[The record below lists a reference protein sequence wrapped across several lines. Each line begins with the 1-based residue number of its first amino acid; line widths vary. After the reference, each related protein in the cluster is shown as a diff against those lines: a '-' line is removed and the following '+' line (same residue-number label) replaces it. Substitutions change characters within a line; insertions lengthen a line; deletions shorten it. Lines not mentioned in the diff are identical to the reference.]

1 MIRLAVIG
9 LGRMGRFYAQT
20 LAALGPPVELYA
32 VADPDQGARAAV
44 QDELGLAR
52 VLASPEAVIAL
63 PEVDAVVVATP
74 TSTHAEVLIAA
85 AKARKAI
92 FSEKPLALSL
102 AQTHAALAA
111 IEHAGVV
118 LQVGFMRRFDPAYR
132 RAYAAIGAGQIGRPV
147 TFKGVG
153 RDPSCPPLEYAN
165 PASSGGLLVDMGI
178 HDFDLARWMMSSE
191 VERVSAEGTLL
202 VCDELKA
209 LGDIDNAV
217 INLRFAN
224 GAIGNI
230 DLSRNAR
237 YGYDVRT
244 EVLGSTGAVI
254 VGFPSLRSMESSCS
268 PPSRHKATRR
278 RSSSDASPRPTPPR
292 SSISWIASRRVGSRR
307 SAARTRWLL
316 SRLPTPRLCPRTR
329 VGPSRCPSSALWRAT
344 DHAALDHGPGAHRL
358 SQKPVR
364 RTRCG

>member
-20 LAALGPPVELYA
+20 LAALGPRVELYA

-254 VGFPSLRSMESSCS
+254 VGGISEPALDGVQLLAALAPQSDQTPFFVRRFAAAYTAQIEHFVDCLEEGRQPAVGGQDALAAFEIAHAATLSAHTGRSVALSELRSL
-268 PPSRHKATRR
+268 A
-278 RSSSDASPRPTPPR
+278 
-292 SSISWIASRRVGSRR
+292 GN
-307 SAARTRWLL
+307 
-316 SRLPTPRLCPRTR
+316 
-329 VGPSRCPSSALWRAT
+329 
-344 DHAALDHGPGAHRL
+344 
-358 SQKPVR
+358 
-364 RTRCG
+364 